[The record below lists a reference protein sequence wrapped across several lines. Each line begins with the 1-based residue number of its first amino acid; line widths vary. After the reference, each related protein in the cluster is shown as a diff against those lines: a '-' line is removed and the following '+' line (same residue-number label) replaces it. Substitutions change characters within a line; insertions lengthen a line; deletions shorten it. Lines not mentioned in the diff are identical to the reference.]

1 MDAAGMKPFV
11 SLLFTAVLSAG
22 CSAPT
27 KPALTDGAQ
36 KDLSFCDTCVRP
48 DAPAT
53 DVVLVLVDTLR
64 ADHLG
69 TYGYRRDTSP
79 VIDQIAA
86 EGTVFEQ
93 AYAHSGWTLTSTASL
108 LTGQLP
114 HEHRLARSSTHQ
126 DQFGK
131 LDPNA
136 DTLASRLR
144 EKGYRTAAFINNVF
158 LTPELGL
165 NKGFEHYEFYG
176 ASNFEHRS
184 AHDTVASALQWVDG
198 LDSDEPTFL
207 LIHLF
212 EPHLSYIA
220 SEKTAGVFVRTTP
233 DYPVDLTQETRDGVF
248 PPPALASAL
257 VAGTYQPTPAQ
268 KSHLEAL
275 YDEEVLLVDHAVA
288 ALREGLQARER
299 WDNTLFMLT
308 SDHGEEFWDH
318 NAFEHGHTLF
328 GELVRVPLILRGPA
342 VPVRRVSAPS
352 RGVDV
357 YQTGIAA
364 AGISDRPSVRGRDL
378 RLGADL
384 PTDVSVVH
392 ENTLYGPQK
401 AAITREGYRFLIDM
415 SSGQGSLWAVDPTG
429 QADVFVD
436 DPKKREHIGRGL
448 FDELRALRGDLKP
461 FTVETSST
469 ALSADAIQKLISLG
483 YVE

>member
-1 MDAAGMKPFV
+1 MKRFA
-11 SLLFTAVLSAG
+11 SILFTTVLSVG

-27 KPALTDGAQ
+27 EKGTADGTQ
-36 KDLSFCDTCVRP
+36 NGLSFCEACVQPGEPSP
-48 DAPAT
+48 DII
-53 DVVLVLVDTLR
+53 LVLVDTLR

-79 VIDQIAA
+79 IIDQIAA

-165 NKGFEHYEFYG
+165 NKGFEHYEFFG

-184 AHDTVASALQWVDG
+184 AQDTVASALQWVDG
-198 LDSDEPTFL
+198 LGTDEPTFL

-220 SEKTAGVFVRTTP
+220 SEKTAGAFAQSAP
-233 DYPVDLTQETRDGVF
+233 EYPAELTQEAREGVF

-257 VAGTYQPTPAQ
+257 VAGTYQPTTAQ
-268 KSHLEAL
+268 RAHLEAL
-275 YDEEVLLVDHAVA
+275 YDEEILLVDYAVG
-288 ALREGLQARER
+288 ALRDGLKDRER
-299 WDNTLFMLT
+299 WENTLFMLT

-342 VPVRRVSAPS
+342 VPTRRISAPS

-364 AGISDRPSVRGRDL
+364 AGISDRPSARGRDL
-378 RLGADL
+378 RLGAHL

-415 SSGQGSLWAVDPTG
+415 NSGQGSLWAVDPTG
-429 QADVFVD
+429 QTDVFVD
-436 DPKKREHIGRGL
+436 DPTKREHIGRGL